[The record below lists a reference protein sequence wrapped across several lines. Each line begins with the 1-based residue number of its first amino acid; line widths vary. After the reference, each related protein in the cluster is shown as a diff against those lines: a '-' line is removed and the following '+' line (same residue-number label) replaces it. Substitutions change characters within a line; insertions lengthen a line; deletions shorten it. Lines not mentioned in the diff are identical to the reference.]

1 MTDAAWYFF
10 AADEPVRC
18 PGRLAGG
25 RICNRAQD
33 LVAPGTAVK
42 VRLQPRA
49 ADAQPG
55 SLLRIC
61 RGCEAR
67 LEVNVAP
74 TIDTARVD
82 AGERV

>member
-1 MTDAAWYFF
+1 MTDLVWHFF

-18 PGRLAGG
+18 PGLLSGG

-33 LVAPGTAVK
+33 IVAPGTAVR

-49 ADAQPG
+49 ADAIPS

-61 RGCEAR
+61 RACEAR
-67 LEVNVAP
+67 LEVNVCP
-74 TIDTARVD
+74 TTTATWTVN
-82 AGERV
+82 A